1 MKKYLREP
9 FVHFV
14 ILGAALFMGHALW
27 QSKAGDEMTIVVSPA
42 EMERQAMIFAG
53 EQRKAPSEEDLQALM
68 FAYVEEEALVRE
80 ALKLGLD
87 QDDTIIRRRLAQ
99 KMRFMIEDVAPPTVP
114 KDKELKTWFGE
125 NQSDFARPERI
136 NFRHIYVSPDTH
148 GDETQAEADK
158 IINLV
163 NKDYNG
169 DWKSLGDPFMMRR
182 DYTDVT
188 FVDVTRLFG
197 ADFAKALGAQS
208 TGGWQGPIGSAFGL
222 HIVSIDKRTEQNL
235 PAFVDI
241 RAEVIAEWQEKTRRS
256 SNQNRLKTLIK
267 KYKVEIGEATQ

>member
-1 MKKYLREP
+1 MTKYLREP

-14 ILGAALFMGHALW
+14 ILGAALFAGHALW

-68 FAYVEEEALVRE
+68 FAYVEEEALMRE

-114 KDKELKTWFGE
+114 KDKELKAWFE
-125 NQSDFARPERI
+125 KNKNEFARPECV

-148 GDETQAEADK
+148 GDDTQAEADK
-158 IINLV
+158 ILNLV
-163 NKDYNG
+163 NKDYDG

-182 DYTDVT
+182 DYSDVT

-197 ADFAKALGAQS
+197 QDFAKSLGQQE
-208 TGGWQGPIGSAFGL
+208 TGSWQGPIGSAFGL

-235 PAFVDI
+235 PAFEDI
-241 RAEVIAEWQEKTRRS
+241 RDEIVAEWQEQSRRS
-256 SNQNRLKTLIK
+256 SNQDRLKMLIK
-267 KYKVEIGEATQ
+267 KYKVEIGEASQ